1 MLCVVDDASGGLVSG
16 DSAIACVEDDGSML
30 RVVLEMMPGVVLDS
44 TMGAVLDDSS
54 TISSASIYSK

>member
-1 MLCVVDDASGGLVSG
+1 MVSG

-44 TMGAVLDDSS
+44 TMGA
-54 TISSASIYSK
+54 ISSASIYEIRVSNYSEIVAFKH